1 MQRDATGHGARCCTA
16 CWQYSNARC
25 CTACCGCGAVPVE
38 AHGRAV
44 HARERTDLFAFVLP
58 ALAASSGCSF
68 INCSAHRQAEP
79 TQPSSKQECSA
90 DRVLSGTPTQAY
102 EQSPLQTAHA
112 AKSCHW
118 KYRGRTPAART
129 RLPHA
134 RIHLH
139 ARAAS
144 SATKK
149 HAVRHASAPEES
161 DSNETLLVLG
171 EARCRDRAF
180 RNTRGPWRLH
190 SRARARRASVARFRR
205 HDRRHAD
212 TPPRYRRR
220 QAAQRT
226 WSARD
231 GGFASPASS
240 SSESSMLSHLE

>member
-1 MQRDATGHGARCCTA
+1 MQRDATGHGARCRNCLLA
-16 CWQYSNARC
+16 
-25 CTACCGCGAVPVE
+25 VE
-38 AHGRAV
+38 AHGRDV
-44 HARERTDLFAFVLP
+44 HAREHTDLFAFVLP

-79 TQPSSKQECSA
+79 TQQSPKQECSA
-90 DRVLSGTPTQAY
+90 DRALSGTPTQAY

-112 AKSCHW
+112 ARSCH
-118 KYRGRTPAART
+118 RTCQRSHASSSHASSPCSDTLARP
-129 RLPHA
+129 R
-134 RIHLH
+134 
-139 ARAAS
+139 AS

-149 HAVRHASAPEES
+149 HAARHASAPEES
-161 DSNETLLVLG
+161 DSIETLLVLG

-180 RNTRGPWRLH
+180 RNARGPWRLH

-205 HDRRHAD
+205 HDRRHSD
-212 TPPRYRRR
+212 TSPGCRRR
-220 QAAQRT
+220 RAAQRT

>member
-79 TQPSSKQECSA
+79 TQQSSKQECSA

-118 KYRGRTPAART
+118 KY
-129 RLPHA
+129 
-134 RIHLH
+134 
-139 ARAAS
+139 
-144 SATKK
+144 
-149 HAVRHASAPEES
+149 
-161 DSNETLLVLG
+161 
-171 EARCRDRAF
+171 
-180 RNTRGPWRLH
+180 
-190 SRARARRASVARFRR
+190 
-205 HDRRHAD
+205 
-212 TPPRYRRR
+212 PR
-220 QAAQRT
+220 
-226 WSARD
+226 SH
-231 GGFASPASS
+231 ASS
-240 SSESSMLSHLE
+240 SHASSPCSDTLARPRRQLRHEKTRSAARVRARGV

>member
-1 MQRDATGHGARCCTA
+1 MCTRESTRTCSRSCYLPWPRVPGAPSSIALHTDR
-16 CWQYSNARC
+16 QNPLS
-25 CTACCGCGAVPVE
+25 
-38 AHGRAV
+38 RAQNKS
-44 HARERTDLFAFVLP
+44 VL
-58 ALAASSGCSF
+58 LIGFCL
-68 INCSAHRQAEP
+68 AHRHKPMSRAHYKQH
-79 TQPSSKQECSA
+79 TQRKVAIGSI
-90 DRVLSGTPTQAY
+90 
-102 EQSPLQTAHA
+102 
-112 AKSCHW
+112 
-118 KYRGRTPAART
+118 RGRTPAART